1 MSNILTLTSNLN
13 SLKKL
18 SKRLE
23 SALSQ
28 LVDEMPLDVDSFDPD
43 TVDDTFLLKLD
54 GFRARYSDLQDFIGH
69 TVFPMICKLD
79 EDETAAMPLSTR
91 ERQVLMERK
100 GIIVL
105 SDWQQLREIRNG
117 FAHDYPDE
125 HIEKAILLNAAWQ
138 SSSALVAIAQ
148 KAINYIQRVSDA
160 SNTLST

>member
-28 LVDEMPLDVDSFDPD
+28 LVDEMPLDVDSFDPNAM
-43 TVDDTFLLKLD
+43 DDVFLLKLD
-54 GFRARYSDLQDFIGH
+54 GFRARYSDVQDFIGH

-79 EDETAAMPLSTR
+79 EDETAAIPLSTR

-138 SSSALVAIAQ
+138 SSLALVAIAQ
-148 KAINYIQRVSDA
+148 KATTYIQRVSDA